1 MADADD
7 RRREGAARA
16 ARAAA
21 PPLGEDDRRQAMERF
36 SLLRPHLEEGVPL
49 ASIARHLGLTART
62 MQRWLRQYRR
72 HGLAGLAPKPRADVG
87 RRRLPPDL
95 QHLIEGL
102 ALRTPPPSVAAVH
115 RRAAKV
121 AAERGWPVPSYAR
134 VYDIVRHLDPGLVT
148 LAHDGPKAYKEEFD
162 LLYRHEASAPNA
174 VWQADHTPLDLWV
187 RDERGRPARP
197 WLCVVLDDFSRAV
210 AGYSL
215 SLHAPAAVQT
225 ALALRQAI
233 WRKAD
238 PHWRVCGIPGVFYT
252 DHGSD
257 FTSRHM
263 EQVAADIEMRL
274 VFSRKGEPRGRG
286 KIERFFETVN
296 QLFLCELP
304 GYTPPG
310 TAPAAATLTLPEL
323 DERLHHFVVET
334 YHHRVHGET
343 RMAPV
348 ARWEA
353 GGFLPRLPDALE
365 RLDLLLLTVPT
376 PRQVHQDG
384 VHLHGLRY
392 IDPTLAAYVGEDV
405 VVRFDP
411 RDMAEV
417 RVYHQSQFLCR
428 AICQELAD
436 RSVGLK
442 DIIRARSERRR
453 QLRAGLSEREALVE
467 ALLAVH
473 RPPPDPSPPAAP
485 APAPAPAPPL
495 KRYYNE

>member
-1 MADADD
+1 M
-7 RRREGAARA
+7 GAPGSATA
-16 ARAAA
+16 LTA
-21 PPLGEDDRRQAMERF
+21 LTEEQRRQAQERF
-36 SLLRPHLEEGVPL
+36 AVLRPYLEEGASLSQAARQTGVPL
-49 ASIARHLGLTART
+49 RTA
-62 MQRWLRQYRR
+62 QRWLRHYRQ
-72 HGLAGLAPKPRADVG
+72 HGLAGLARPPRHDRG
-87 RRRLPPDL
+87 RRRLPDPL
-95 QHLIEGL
+95 VRLIEGL
-102 ALRTPPPSVAAVH
+102 ALRRPPPSVASVH
-115 RRAAKV
+115 RQVTTV
-121 AAERGWPVPSYAR
+121 ARERGWPVPSYGR

-148 LAHDGPKAYKEEFD
+148 LAHEGAKAYKEAFD
-162 LLYRHEASAPNA
+162 LLYRHEAAGPNA
-174 VWQADHTPLDLWV
+174 TWQADHTPLDLWIL
-187 RDERGRPARP
+187 DEHGQSARP
-197 WLCVVLDDFSRAV
+197 WLTVILDDYSRAV

-215 SLHAPAAVQT
+215 SLHAPAALQT

-233 WRKAD
+233 WHKAD

-257 FTSRHM
+257 FTSRHL
-263 EQVAADIEMRL
+263 EQVAADLEMRL
-274 VFSRKGEPRGRG
+274 VFSQKGEPRGRG
-286 KIERFFETVN
+286 KIERLFETVN

-310 TAPAAATLTLPEL
+310 TAPVTPTLTLPEL
-323 DERLHHFVVET
+323 DDRLHHFVVEV
-334 YHHRVHGET
+334 YHQRAHSET
-343 RMAPV
+343 GLAPL

-365 RLDLLLLTVPT
+365 RLDLLLLTVPK

-384 VHLHGLRY
+384 IHLHGLRY
-392 IDPTLAAYVGEDV
+392 IDLTLAAYVGEDV

-417 RVYHQSQFLCR
+417 RVYHQGRFLCR

-442 DIIRARSERRR
+442 DIIRARAERRR

-473 RPPPDPSPPAAP
+473 RPPPDPDPP
-485 APAPAPAPPL
+485 PAPPPTPTVPRL